1 MRNIKKIYVFL
12 LLLVAAGCAERLAEC
27 PLPQEAAVS
36 EKIANVPD
44 NAEGGTLI
52 ARFDESVIPELEE
65 MANAATL
72 TKSAPVPSIPEL
84 DVLFKE
90 LGVVSCSRVFPR
102 TEKYEADT
110 RAAGLHR
117 WYVLRFSPEK
127 DLGQAA
133 VALASVAQVTTVQ
146 FDNKL
151 RKASDGLSVPFRDG
165 AVPQTK
171 AMVTSE
177 FNDPYLMWQWH
188 YINNADQAVSVT
200 SRAGAD
206 VNVAPAWKLTK
217 GDPRVIVAV
226 MDEGVK
232 YTHPDLAG
240 NMWVNPDPDPEM
252 NDVHGYN
259 FVDDGPITWAKE
271 GDSGHGTH
279 VAGTIAA
286 VNGNGIGVCGIAGG
300 SGRGDGVRI
309 MSCQLF
315 SGGNSAG
322 DYKSSQA
329 IWYAANHGA
338 SILQCSF
345 GSTAGKFRYDNA
357 FAAANPLE
365 VEAIQYFMNK
375 KNCDALDGGLVFF
388 SAGNDEIAMSGY
400 PGAYRDYISVTA
412 FAPDFLPAYYTN
424 YGPGCN
430 IAAPGGEI
438 TGHSGGEKA
447 AVLSTLCREISDSDY
462 GYMQGTSMAC
472 PHMSGVAALALSYA
486 LATGKHF
493 TRDEFNAM
501 ILTSVNDINSFLE
514 DEIKTTGSSIR
525 LMDYYGKMG
534 TGAIDAYKLM
544 MQIEGTPC
552 LSVPVG
558 KLHRAVLTQFFGD
571 GAKDL
576 TYIGVEVPQETA
588 EALGIEGTPRFYDG
602 ELQIKCLKPGSGK
615 IKVTAIAGGNREGT
629 DVVMGGMSVTKEFAV
644 VSRAA
649 LSSNG
654 GWF

>member
-1 MRNIKKIYVFL
+1 MRKMKKIYYFL
-12 LLLVAAGCAERLAEC
+12 PLLVMAGCAERLADCSVE
-27 PLPQEAAVS
+27 QDAAVS
-36 EKIANVPD
+36 AKIANVPD
-44 NAEGGTLI
+44 NADGGTLI
-52 ARFDESVIPELEE
+52 ARFDDSVIPELEE
-65 MANAATL
+65 MSRNAAL
-72 TKSAPVPSIPEL
+72 TKSAPVSAIPEL
-84 DVLFKE
+84 DELFRKLE
-90 LGVVSCSRVFPR
+90 VVSFTRVFPC

-110 RAAGLHR
+110 RAAGLHK

-127 DLGQAA
+127 DLEQAA
-133 VALASVAQVTTVQ
+133 SALAAVAQVTTVQ
-146 FDNKL
+146 YDNKL
-151 RKASDGLSVPFRDG
+151 RKASDGLCVPFNG
-165 AVPQTK
+165 GSVPQTK
-171 AMVTSE
+171 AMVTSD
-177 FNDPYLMWQWH
+177 FNDPYLIWQWH
-188 YINNADQAVSVT
+188 YINNADQAISTT
-200 SRAGAD
+200 SRVGAD

-226 MDEGVK
+226 LDEGVK
-232 YTHPDLAG
+232 YTHPDLSA
-240 NMWVNPDPDPEM
+240 NMWVNPDPDPQM
-252 NDVHGYN
+252 NDLHGYN
-259 FVDDGPITWAKE
+259 FVDDGPITWSKE

-300 SGRGDGVRI
+300 SGNGDGVRI

-315 SGGNSAG
+315 SGENSTG

-357 FAAANPLE
+357 FESANPLE
-365 VEAIQYFMNK
+365 VDAIRYFMSR

-447 AVLSTLCREISDSDY
+447 AVLSTLCREISDADY

-486 LATGKHF
+486 LARGKHF

-501 ILTSVNDINSFLE
+501 ILTSVNDINCYLD
-514 DEIKTTGSSIR
+514 DEIKTTASSIR

-552 LSVPVG
+552 LTVPVG

-576 TYIGVEVPQETA
+576 TYIGVEVPQETTD
-588 EALGIEGTPRFYDG
+588 ALGIEGTPRFYDG
-602 ELQIKCLKPGSGK
+602 QLQIKCMKPGSGK
-615 IKVTAIAGGNREGT
+615 IKVTAIAGGNKTGT
-629 DVVMGGMSVTKEFAV
+629 GVVMGGIPVTKEFAV
-644 VSRAA
+644 ISREAS
-649 LSSNG
+649 SSNG